1 MFNQKLTQVLV
12 ALAFLLSA
20 GSLSAQTVLWGAGS
34 SDTQIDSIG
43 RFATDTI
50 IGLDG
55 LGWTVDSVAGKWE
68 YSVDGI
74 SQGTFSSGT
83 PGLTSPSVGDGVAF
97 FDADFW
103 FAQGA
108 NPQIGTITSPA
119 FDLTGYEDSIVVLE
133 FYAGLRDFRST
144 DNSAGFSTDGGATWT
159 DFDVISA
166 IGAPSG
172 DAGEGMVLF
181 DLSNI
186 VNSATSLTNC
196 HVRFSFEG
204 DSYYY
209 GVDDVTVRTSE
220 AIYDIAIDE
229 NYNPPKVVGSKQLPL
244 RMVNADEM
252 GWGAN
257 IENNGIGG
265 NINAGE
271 AMLYVTV
278 SEVSSGTV
286 AVMDSMAVP
295 AIAPGTDTALYM
307 PGFSNG
313 WMPTAAGDYRVDYSV
328 SYSANMQIDT
338 TNDVYT
344 DFFTITADDYLSKV
358 GRDLTGFPSADA
370 ATLPGVRA
378 ADGFLPAEHE
388 WGSMYYIPN
397 YTVTNGD
404 SIVADSFL
412 YTGATVNADTSVTEA
427 VVQVRLYKFNDDDGS
442 GFWTAQ
448 PTGPSDPEL
457 PIQALGVDTFALDLS
472 PTFRQRAV
480 ALSNLSGGTGAVLQP
495 NSFYVATVLC
505 SDQINGLRNA
515 DNTTRH
521 IFIGN
526 SEDKYDFT
534 IDSLP
539 NYFIPA
545 SIVRS
550 AYIDPTGTVTGLQD
564 NQWYGAGYES
574 GIVPSIGLTLTDA
587 ITINVT
593 ANEAVTT
600 EFNIFPNPATEQISA
615 KVELTEMNSN
625 VEYIIT
631 DATGRVVIKEQKAD
645 LQSDVVTYD
654 VSQLPAGVYFFTVRT
669 AQGAS
674 SQKFVKQ

>member
-12 ALAFLLSA
+12 ALVFLFSA

-43 RFATDTI
+43 RFAADTI
-50 IGLDG
+50 TGLDG
-55 LGWTVDSVAGKWE
+55 LGWTVDSVAGEWV

-74 SQGTFSSGT
+74 SQGGFSSGT

-97 FDADFW
+97 FDSDFW
-103 FAQGA
+103 FAEGIV
-108 NPQIGTITSPA
+108 PQTGTIISPA
-119 FDLTGYEDSIVVLE
+119 FDLTGYEDSVVVLE
-133 FYAGLRDFRST
+133 FYAGLRDFAST
-144 DNSAGFSTDGGATWT
+144 ANSAGFSVDGGTTWT
-159 DFDVISA
+159 DFDVIA
-166 IGAPSG
+166 ALGIPNG
-172 DAGEGMVLF
+172 DAGEGMVTF
-181 DLSNI
+181 NVSSI
-186 VNSATSLTNC
+186 VNAATSLTNC
-196 HVRFSFEG
+196 HVRFYFEG

-209 GVDDVTVRTSE
+209 GVDDVTVRTSG
-220 AIYDIAIDE
+220 ITYDIAIGED
-229 NYNPPKVVGSKQLPL
+229 YNPPKVVGSTQLPL

-257 IENNGIGG
+257 IVNNDIGD
-265 NINAGE
+265 INAGE

-328 SYSANMQIDT
+328 SYSANMQTDT
-338 TNDVYT
+338 TNDTYT

-358 GRDLTGFPSADA
+358 GRDLTGFPTADSG
-370 ATLPGVRA
+370 TLPGVRS

-412 YTGATVNADTSVTEA
+412 YTGATANAATGVTEA

-457 PIQALGVDTFALDLS
+457 PIQALGVDTFTLDAAA
-472 PTFRQRAV
+472 TFRQRAV
-480 ALSNLSGGTGAVLQP
+480 ALSNLNGGTGAVLQP
-495 NSFYVATVLC
+495 NSFYVATILC
-505 SDQINGLRNA
+505 SDQINGLRDAN
-515 DNTTRH
+515 NSTRH

-534 IDSLP
+534 IDSMP

-564 NQWYGAGYES
+564 NQWFGAGYAS

-587 ITINVT
+587 ITVNVT

>member
-55 LGWTVDSVAGKWE
+55 LGWTVDSVAGEWV

-74 SQGTFSSGT
+74 SQGFYSSGT

-97 FDADFW
+97 LDSDFW
-103 FAQGA
+103 YSEGVV
-108 NPQIGTITSPA
+108 PQISTITSPA
-119 FDLTGYEDSIVVLE
+119 FDLTGYEDSIVILE
-133 FYAGLRDFRST
+133 FYAGLRDFSST

-159 DFDVISA
+159 DFDVIA
-166 IGAPSG
+166 ALGIPNG
-172 DAGEGMVLF
+172 DAGEGMVTF
-181 DLSNI
+181 NI
-186 VNSATSLTNC
+186 SSAVNAATSLTNC

-209 GVDDVTVRTSE
+209 GVDDVTVRTSGVT
-220 AIYDIAIDE
+220 YDIAIDE
-229 NYNPPKVVGSKQLPL
+229 DYNPPKVVGSTQLPL

-257 IENNGIGG
+257 IVNNDIGD
-265 NINAGE
+265 INSGE

-278 SEVSSGTV
+278 SEVGGAV
-286 AVMDSMAVP
+286 VVMDSMAVP
-295 AIAPGTDTALYM
+295 AIAPGADTALYM
-307 PGFSNG
+307 PAFSNG
-313 WMPTAAGDYRVDYSV
+313 WMPTAAGQYRVDYSV
-328 SYSANMQIDT
+328 SYSANVQTDT
-338 TNDVYT
+338 TNDIYT

-358 GRDLTGFPSADA
+358 GRDLTGFPTADNGR
-370 ATLPGVRA
+370 LPSVRS
-378 ADGFLPAEHE
+378 ADGFLPAEYE

-404 SIVADSFL
+404 SIIVDSFL
-412 YTGATVNADTSVTEA
+412 YTGATVNAATGVTEA

-457 PIQALGVDTFALDLS
+457 PIQALGVDTFALETVA
-472 PTFRQRAV
+472 TFRQRAV
-480 ALSNLSGGTGAVLQP
+480 ALSNLNGGTGAVLQP
-495 NSFYVATVLC
+495 NSFYVATILC
-505 SDQINGLRNA
+505 SDQINGLRDAN
-515 DNTTRH
+515 NNTRH
-521 IFIGN
+521 IFIGY

-564 NQWYGAGYES
+564 NRWFPGGYAS
-574 GIVPSIGLTLTDA
+574 GIVPSIGLTLTNA

-654 VSQLPAGVYFFTVRT
+654 VSNLPAGVYFFTVRT